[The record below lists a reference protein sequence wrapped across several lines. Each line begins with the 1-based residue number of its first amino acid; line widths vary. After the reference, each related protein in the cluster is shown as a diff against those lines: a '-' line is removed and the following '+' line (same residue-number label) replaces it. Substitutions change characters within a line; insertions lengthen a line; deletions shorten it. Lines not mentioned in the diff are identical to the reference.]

1 MLITTAKDP
10 DALCRRIARAIY
22 LATPS
27 SHLEFRGKRT
37 LASLVSKARKK
48 RFERVCAIYH
58 SRGKPSEI
66 RFLEI
71 SMRDWCW
78 MVPHLSITKIL
89 HAPAMKGSISQS
101 VGLQIKGTKA
111 KVLRQLL
118 SIKGKPEEAQ
128 SSISSSASKITFK
141 LGNKKLLEL
150 GVKYEK

>member
-22 LATPS
+22 LATPGS
-27 SHLEFRGKRT
+27 RLEFRGKRT
-37 LASLVSKARKK
+37 LAALVSKARKK

-58 SRGKPSEI
+58 AQGKPSEI

-71 SMRDWCW
+71 GMRDWRW
-78 MVPHLSITKIL
+78 MAPHLAITKVL
-89 HAPAMKGSISQS
+89 HAPAMKGGISQS
-101 VGLQIKGTKA
+101 FGLQIRGTEA
-111 KVLRQLL
+111 KTLQKLL

-128 SSISSSASKITFK
+128 SSISSSASKISFK

-150 GVKYEK
+150 GVRYGK